1 MRKKVVAL
9 ALASVMMV
17 GGVVGAAT
25 AYQTFTATQ
34 RPDIKVIM
42 DGKIQDYKDANGNT
56 VYPVIINGTTYLPLR
71 PIANS
76 FGKDV
81 HWNNDTQTITLG
93 EPQPINLVDVAE
105 LKNSYVD
112 ESSKVKGEE
121 YLTFSNIGDIGVSYQ
136 SAVKLKFYEWGSS
149 AILNLNSSYNKLS
162 CSILATADAQIKILN
177 KATGVAIVDREVK
190 ANEIIELKDLDINGV
205 EVLEFEAK
213 SGMGKSGW
221 AYMLNPTV
229 K

>member
-1 MRKKVVAL
+1 MRKKLVGAF
-9 ALASVMMV
+9 LASVMLV

-81 HWNNDTQTITLG
+81 QWNNDTQTITLG
-93 EPQPINLVDVAE
+93 EPQPVSLIDVGTI
-105 LKNSYVD
+105 
-112 ESSKVKGEE
+112 ESSSWGNKVKGEQN
-121 YLTFSNIGDIGVSYQ
+121 LTFPNIGDIGVSYQ
-136 SAVKLKFYEWGSS
+136 SAIKMNNINSS
-149 AILNLNSSYNKLS
+149 EKEVLITLPSSYNKLS
-162 CSILATADAQIKILN
+162 CSVLATANGRIKIVD
-177 KATGVAIVDREVK
+177 KDTEIAIADREV
-190 ANEIIELKDLDINGV
+190 AENEIIELKDLDIKGVKNIEFRATGKLGGNGFV
-205 EVLEFEAK
+205 YF
-213 SGMGKSGW
+213 
-221 AYMLNPTV
+221 LNPIV
-229 K
+229 E